1 MTKRTV
7 LVGFWKTI
15 RRNKVPV
22 YEYQHCDSKEL
33 VIRSIDEKEK
43 TPECKECHEPM
54 IRVFG
59 VGAVTF
65 MGIGWGKD
73 A

>member
-1 MTKRTV
+1 M
-7 LVGFWKTI
+7 
-15 RRNKVPV
+15 PV

-33 VIRSIDEKEK
+33 VIRSMDEKEK